1 MHAKRKSDAI
11 GLLNVQCRST
21 VSPAVRSGRGRPAGR
36 ATVQETSGVLIDE
49 ANNSVLKRVAAGDA
63 GALQECIE
71 RYGGLVWSLAR
82 RFCGG
87 GTMGGPAE
95 AEDAVQE
102 IFISIWEN
110 ASRFDE
116 SVASETTFIAM
127 IARRR
132 LIDRR
137 RKLMRRRDSAA
148 MPAAEPAA
156 VVVESESPGLI
167 DDARLAANAL
177 TQLRP
182 EQKQVLELSLLHGK
196 TYEQI
201 AESTGMP
208 VGTVK
213 THARRGL
220 IRVRE
225 IMGAATNAGDGTGA
239 SNRESEVGQ

>member
-1 MHAKRKSDAI
+1 M
-11 GLLNVQCRST
+11 LLH
-21 VSPAVRSGRGRPAGR
+21 
-36 ATVQETSGVLIDE
+36 
-49 ANNSVLKRVAAGDA
+49 RVASGDA
-63 GALQECIE
+63 GALQECID

-82 RFCGG
+82 KFF
-87 GTMGGPAE
+87 GGPGAAE

-110 ASRFDE
+110 ARRFDE

-137 RKLMRRRDSAA
+137 RRLMRRRDTSP

-156 VVVESESPGLI
+156 APDETNSIELT
-167 DDARLAANAL
+167 DEARRASAVLA
-177 TQLRP
+177 QLRP
-182 EQKQVLELSLLHGK
+182 EQKQVLELSLVHGR

-225 IMGAATNAGDGTGA
+225 IMAESTPAGQSA
-239 SNRESEVGQ
+239 SGGMLRPGREAGE

>member
-1 MHAKRKSDAI
+1 MKAKRQPDAI
-11 GLLNVQCRST
+11 GLLNVQCRLT
-21 VSPAVRSGRGRPAGR
+21 DSPAVRCGRVRPAGSSE
-36 ATVQETSGVLIDE
+36 VQETSGVLSE
-49 ANNSVLKRVAAGDA
+49 AATNSVLKRVAVGDA
-63 GALQECIE
+63 GALQECID

-82 RFCGG
+82 RFCGSG
-87 GTMGGPAE
+87 SMGGPAE

-102 IFISIWEN
+102 VFISIWEN
-110 ASRFDE
+110 AGRFDE

-137 RKLMRRRDSAA
+137 RRMMRRRDSAGLT
-148 MPAAEPAA
+148 AAEPAA
-156 VVVESESPGLI
+156 IVVESESPVVI
-167 DDARLAANAL
+167 DEARRAAEVLA
-177 TQLRP
+177 QLRP
-182 EQKQVLELSLLHGK
+182 EQKQVLELSLLHGR

-225 IMGAATNAGDGTGA
+225 IMGAGSD
-239 SNRESEVGQ
+239 SREGEVGA

>member
-1 MHAKRKSDAI
+1 MKAQRQPDAI
-11 GLLNVQCRST
+11 GLLNVQCCSID
-21 VSPAVRSGRGRPAGR
+21 PLAVRSGAGRPADR
-36 ATVQETSGVLIDE
+36 AAVQETSGVLSDAVNI
-49 ANNSVLKRVAAGDA
+49 SVLKRVAAGDA
-63 GALQECIE
+63 GALQECID

-82 RFCGG
+82 RFCGS

-102 IFISIWEN
+102 IFISVWEN
-110 ASRFDE
+110 AKRFDE

-137 RKLMRRRDSAA
+137 RKRLRRKDSAA
-148 MPAAEPAA
+148 LPVAESPA
-156 VVVESESPGLI
+156 VFVESESPGLI
-167 DDARLAANAL
+167 DEARRAAEALA
-177 TQLRP
+177 QLRP
-182 EQKQVLELSLLHGK
+182 EQKQVLELSLLHGR

-225 IMGAATNAGDGTGA
+225 IMGVTAAPNERG
-239 SNRESEVGQ
+239 ESEVGK